1 MNKISTLIFCLTALG
16 AQASLAQNTT
26 TIDAI
31 VAVVEED
38 VILRSELDKALSTVL
53 QQFKS
58 VNQPLP
64 SRAVL
69 ERQVLERLALVKLEL
84 QRADSG
90 NINISDEEVN
100 RSIGQ
105 VANNAGISVDQM
117 RRTIESDNMS
127 WAAFREDM
135 RDELKTQQLKRL
147 IVNNRV
153 NVTETEIDIF
163 LASQNLNRG
172 EYRLAHILISVPE
185 GASPSQV
192 QAAREKIETVEQELR
207 TGAVDFST
215 AAITYSD
222 GQYALQGGD
231 LGWRPADEVPTIFAE
246 QISEMKP
253 GDVSRPMRSAS
264 GFHLIKITDFKET
277 SQKMV
282 LEFNALHLMIEV
294 TELVNSQEALDII
307 SNLHQRLLDGE
318 DFAELATQY
327 SDDSTSANLGGD
339 MGWFQPGTFGTRV
352 RQVLEQLE
360 DGELSQPF
368 QSTVGW
374 HIWKKTGS
382 REQDRTE
389 EILRAQARES
399 LRRQKAESE
408 LQLWER
414 QLRDEAYIEY
424 RIAS

>member
-294 TELVNSQEALDII
+294 TELVNSQEALDIT

>member
-1 MNKISTLIFCLTALG
+1 MNKIFTLIFCLATLG
-16 AQASLAQNTT
+16 AQASLAQTAT
-26 TIDAI
+26 SIDSI

-38 VILRSELDKALSTVL
+38 VILRSELDKALATVL
-53 QQFKS
+53 QQFKQ

-64 SRAVL
+64 SRTVL

-84 QRADSG
+84 QRADSS
-90 NINISDEEVN
+90 NIRISDEEVN
-100 RSIGQ
+100 RSIAQ
-105 VANNAGISVDQM
+105 VAGNAGISVDQM

-127 WAAFREDM
+127 WVAFREDM

-147 IVNNRV
+147 IINSRV
-153 NVTETEIDIF
+153 NITETEIDIF
-163 LASQNLNRG
+163 LASQDLNRG
-172 EYRLAHILISVPE
+172 EYRLSHILVGIPE

-192 QAAREKIETVEQELR
+192 QSAREKIENVQQEL
-207 TGAVDFST
+207 TSGNMDFST

-246 QISEMKP
+246 QVSDMNP

-264 GFHLIKITDFKET
+264 GFHLLKVTDFKET

-282 LEFNALHLMIEV
+282 LEVSAQHIMVEV
-294 TELVNSQEALDII
+294 TELIDSEEALDIV
-307 SNLHQRLLDGE
+307 SNLHERLLAGE
-318 DFAELATQY
+318 DFDELAKQY
-327 SDDSTSANLGGD
+327 SDDTSSANLGGD
-339 MGWFQPGTFGTRV
+339 MGWFQPGTFGPRV
-352 RQVLEQLE
+352 QQILEQLAE
-360 DGELSQPF
+360 GELSQPF
-368 QSTVGW
+368 QSTTGW
-374 HIWKKTGS
+374 HIWKKGET

-424 RIAS
+424 RIAG